1 MSNEKLVKM
10 EKITKIFPGVVALD
24 EVDFD
29 LEPGE
34 VHVLLG
40 ENGAGKSTLMKVL
53 SGVYPP
59 DEGTIYIKGQ
69 KVHLKNPHHAHT
81 LGISVVYQEFSLVPP
96 FTVAENLFLGGE
108 PLKGGFIS
116 KREIIRRATK
126 ALEELEFDLDPRRR
140 IRDLSVAE
148 KQMVEIAKALIRRNS
163 VLILDE
169 PTSSLTDREVEYLF
183 NTVKK
188 VKAKGVGI
196 IYISHRLEEVGKIGD
211 RVTVLRDGKKIATL
225 PITEAEGATL
235 IALMTG
241 RKVTEEFPPR
251 ATTKREEEILRIEN
265 LSTNTLKNVS
275 LTVRSGEI
283 VGIAGL
289 VGSGKS
295 EVGRAIF
302 GLEKIKT
309 GKIIF
314 AGEILD
320 HKITPKEMIKRGV
333 MYFPADRHG
342 EGLCL
347 CRPVLDNV
355 TLPAVDLFVRGGLI
369 QRKREEL
376 TVKEI
381 VDRMNI
387 RPPKIYRKVR
397 SFSGGNQ
404 QKIVLSRSMVR
415 NIKLFIL
422 DEPTR
427 GIDVG
432 AKFEVYCFLNKLA
445 SQGAGVIFISSELP
459 EILNL
464 AHRIIIMHEFRAL
477 KELHHSEATEE
488 KVLSYSFG
496 KMEDTEEVNE

>member
-1 MSNEKLVKM
+1 
-10 EKITKIFPGVVALD
+10 
-24 EVDFD
+24 
-29 LEPGE
+29 
-34 VHVLLG
+34 
-40 ENGAGKSTLMKVL
+40 
-53 SGVYPP
+53 
-59 DEGTIYIKGQ
+59 
-69 KVHLKNPHHAHT
+69 
-81 LGISVVYQEFSLVPP
+81 
-96 FTVAENLFLGGE
+96 
-108 PLKGGFIS
+108 
-116 KREIIRRATK
+116 
-126 ALEELEFDLDPRRR
+126 
-140 IRDLSVAE
+140 
-148 KQMVEIAKALIRRNS
+148 
-163 VLILDE
+163 
-169 PTSSLTDREVEYLF
+169 
-183 NTVKK
+183 
-188 VKAKGVGI
+188 
-196 IYISHRLEEVGKIGD
+196 
-211 RVTVLRDGKKIATL
+211 
-225 PITEAEGATL
+225 
-235 IALMTG
+235 
-241 RKVTEEFPPR
+241 
-251 ATTKREEEILRIEN
+251 
-265 LSTNTLKNVS
+265 
-275 LTVRSGEI
+275 
-283 VGIAGL
+283 
-289 VGSGKS
+289 
-295 EVGRAIF
+295 
-302 GLEKIKT
+302 
-309 GKIIF
+309 
-314 AGEILD
+314 
-320 HKITPKEMIKRGV
+320 

-477 KELHHSEATEE
+477 KELHHSETTEE